1 MTSVERKEKMDH
13 MMSLIQE
20 IGVLKLRFQPQ
31 ATGHLHTAG
40 SIGLHGSSDS
50 SLSPSPLPVG
60 HLRWH
65 CYTAGGAGGVQHS
78 GHCAPSSSHGWQ

>member
-31 ATGHLHTAG
+31 ATGHLHTAVNV
-40 SIGLHGSSDS
+40 LQH
-50 SLSPSPLPVG
+50 
-60 HLRWH
+60 R
-65 CYTAGGAGGVQHS
+65 VQEIR
-78 GHCAPSSSHGWQ
+78 QEIVE